1 MSRFLH
7 TAAILTVTTM
17 ATMATMASGASDDA
31 WDNAGVV
38 NWACTFA
45 SAPRSAQVR
54 LTVNDESGGLRSGSA
69 TVTTSS
75 EEFRLQGALTNDTA
89 RFTDGISGPV
99 ILTIKRSDGSAL
111 LAPVARGTCVL
122 R

>member
-7 TAAILTVTTM
+7 TAAILTVT
-17 ATMATMASGASDDA
+17 TMATMASGASDDA

-38 NWACTFA
+38 NWVCTFA

-54 LTVNDESGGLRSGSA
+54 LTVND
-69 TVTTSS
+69 
-75 EEFRLQGALTNDTA
+75 
-89 RFTDGISGPV
+89 
-99 ILTIKRSDGSAL
+99 
-111 LAPVARGTCVL
+111 GTCVL